1 MKTSSRFLYFFFQW
15 QRLRAQGSGLK
26 AERMNGCRVLHST
39 FLYTDPYDADD
50 DVHAL
55 ALAAVVFEAPHAV
68 RLLVP
73 EGLGGG
79 MHATSADVGLP
90 VRGGRG
96 GGVGAR
102 ADVGFVALGVAAT
115 LGLVEGRGRHQ
126 VLHDSAVDDV
136 LERWRLRA
144 RGRGLR
150 DNGSEDGVDDG
161 RVPTFNFGMF
171 VVFGATHGYL
181 ASVHGDLP

>member
-1 MKTSSRFLYFFFQW
+1 
-15 QRLRAQGSGLK
+15 
-26 AERMNGCRVLHST
+26 MNDWRVLHST

-73 EGLGGG
+73 EGLGGR

-90 VRGGRG
+90 IRGSRR

-102 ADVGFVALGVAAT
+102 ADVGFVALGVAAA
-115 LGLVEGRGRHQ
+115 LGLIQSRGRHQ
-126 VLHDSAVDDV
+126 VLHDGAIDDV
-136 LERWRLRA
+136 FESWRLRA
-144 RGRGLR
+144 GGCGLR
-150 DNGSEDGVDDG
+150 DDGSEDGVLLVG
-161 RVPTFNFGMF
+161 RGSAEVER
-171 VVFGATHGYL
+171 
-181 ASVHGDLP
+181 